1 MGKQLFDKYTYL
13 HFAVGIVTYFWN
25 ISFTWMI
32 IIHTLFEILENT
44 PTGIYMIDKY
54 ITFWPGGKFMPIHL
68 LIILVIPLEQL
79 SDGLVPIIYQ
89 IKKASEKETG

>member
-54 ITFWPGGKFMPIHL
+54 ITFWPGGKLYADSFINN
-68 LIILVIPLEQL
+68 IGDTIGAAVGWI
-79 SDGLVPIIYQ
+79 SAYYI
-89 IKKASEKETG
+89 SN